1 MSEHK
6 TFYITTPIYYPSDK
20 LHIGHSYTTVACD
33 ALARYKRAQGYD
45 VMFLTGTDEH
55 GQKIQDKAAAKGVT
69 PKQYVDEIVAT
80 VKDLWKTMDVSYDR
94 FIRTTDDYHVQSVQ
108 KIFTAL
114 YEKGDIY
121 KSTYKGM
128 YCKPCESFWTE
139 AQLKDGCCPD
149 CGSPVYEAEEEAYF
163 FKTSKYAD
171 RLLQWYEDHPDF
183 IQPASRKNEMIA
195 FIKQGLQDTCVSRTS
210 VSWGIPVPFDPKHT
224 IYVWIDALSN
234 YITALGYGND
244 TYHDYDKYWPADVH
258 MVGKEI
264 LRFHTIIWPAMLM
277 ALDLP
282 LPKKVFGH
290 GWLLLG
296 GGKMSKS
303 KGNVVDPVTLC
314 DRYGVDA
321 VRYFLLR
328 EVPFGNDG
336 SFTNEALINRINTD
350 LANDLGNLL
359 SRTVAMCEKYFG
371 GTVTNAPID
380 EALAPMMAEL
390 PAKVDAA
397 MEALDVP
404 TALIHI
410 FELVQRANK
419 YIDETAPWVL
429 AKNEADKPRLNAVLF
444 NLCAALELIA
454 ALLQPYLPNTAPKM
468 AAQLGVDAGEL
479 SALLRKETSAAARA
493 AYTVHKGEALFPR
506 IDVKAEI
513 AYLEAED
520 AKRKAAAKAAAAQNA
535 PAEEKPAAPAAD
547 AELIGEH
554 EAEISFDDFCK
565 VELRVAEIR
574 ACERMKESK
583 KLLHLTVF
591 DGERERCILSGIAK
605 WFAPE
610 DLIGKKVGIVANLAP
625 RPMMKGKYV
634 SEGMIVAADT
644 DTEGGCAIAFY
655 PDNVPAGARIH

>member
-1 MSEHK
+1 MENK
-6 TFYITTPIYYPSDK
+6 KYYITTPIYYPSDK

-33 ALARYKRAQGYD
+33 ALARYKRKQGCD

-55 GQKIQDKAAAKGVT
+55 GQKIQDKAAARGVT

-94 FIRTTDDYHVQSVQ
+94 FIRTTDEYHVKSVQ
-108 KIFTAL
+108 KIFTDL
-114 YEKGDIY
+114 YNKGDIY
-121 KSTYKGM
+121 KSVYKGM

-139 AQLKDGCCPD
+139 AQLKDGKCPD
-149 CGSPVYEAEEEAYF
+149 CGGEVYEAEEEAYF
-163 FKTSKYAD
+163 FRTSRYAD
-171 RLLQWYEDHPDF
+171 RLLQYYEDHPDF
-183 IQPASRKNEMIA
+183 IQPATRKNEMIS

-303 KGNVVDPVTLC
+303 KGNVVDPVKLC

-336 SFTNEALINRINTD
+336 AFTNEALINRINTD

-371 GTVTNAPID
+371 GTVTNTPVAEPVDGELLGLIS
-380 EALAPMMAEL
+380 EL
-390 PAKVDAA
+390 PARVDAA

-404 TALIHI
+404 TALIAI
-410 FELVQRANK
+410 FEVVQRANK

-429 AKNEADKPRLNAVLF
+429 AKSAETMPRLNTVLF
-444 NLCAALELIA
+444 NLCIALHAVAAF
-454 ALLQPYLPNTAPKM
+454 LQPYLPNTAPKM
-468 AAQLGVDAGEL
+468 ADQLGLTAGEL
-479 SALLRKETSAAARA
+479 DALLREDTVAEVRG

-506 IDVKAEI
+506 IDVKKELE
-513 AYLEAED
+513 YLEAED
-520 AKRKAAAKAAAAQNA
+520 ARQKAAAEAANAAKAAAGQKK
-535 PAEEKPAAPAAD
+535 EEPAAEITD
-547 AELIGEH
+547 H
-554 EAEISFDDFCK
+554 EAEISYDDFCK
-565 VELRVAEIR
+565 VELRVAEVR
-574 ACERMKESK
+574 ACETLKESK

-605 WFAPE
+605 WYKPE
-610 DLIGKKVGIVANLAP
+610 DLVGKRIAIVANLAP
-625 RPMMKGKYV
+625 RPMMKGKYL
-634 SEGMIVAADT
+634 SEGMIVAPDTAD
-644 DTEGGCAIAFY
+644 GGCEVVFY
-655 PDNVPAGARIH
+655 SDNVPVGTRIH

>member
-1 MSEHK
+1 MNQK
-6 TFYITTPIYYPSDK
+6 DTFYITTPIYYPSDK

-33 ALARYKRAQGYD
+33 ALARFKRMQGKK

-55 GQKIQDKAAAKGVT
+55 GQKIQDKAAAAGVT
-69 PKQYVDEIVAT
+69 PKQYVDNIVEGAGG
-80 VKDLWKTMDVSYDR
+80 VKDLWKLMNISYDR
-94 FIRTTDDYHVQSVQ
+94 FIRTTDDYHVKSVQ

-114 YEKGDIY
+114 HDKGDIY

-149 CGSPVYEAEEEAYF
+149 CGGPVYEAEEEAYF

-171 RLLQWYEDHPDF
+171 RILQWYEDHPDF
-183 IQPASRKNEMIA
+183 IQPATRRNEMIA

-303 KGNVVDPVTLC
+303 KGNVVDPVKLC

-371 GTVTNAPID
+371 GTVTNAPLD
-380 EALAPMMAEL
+380 EALASIMREL
-390 PAKVDAA
+390 PGKVDAS

-404 TALIHI
+404 TSLMHI

-429 AKNEADKPRLNAVLF
+429 AKNEEDKPRLNAVLF
-444 NLCAALELIA
+444 NLCSALELIA

-468 AAQLGVDAGEL
+468 AEQLGVSADEL
-479 SALLRKETSAAARA
+479 NALLRDETMGTLRS

-520 AKRKAAAKAAAAQNA
+520 AKRKAAAEAKAATEAAKAEA
-535 PAEEKPAAPAAD
+535 PKAEAV
-547 AELIGEH
+547 
-554 EAEISFDDFCK
+554 AEITDHEEEIDFDTFCK
-565 VELRVAEIR
+565 VEMRVGEVR
-574 ACERMKESK
+574 ACEAMKESK

-605 WFAPE
+605 WYKPE
-610 DLIGKKVGIVANLAP
+610 DLVGKRVPIVANLAP

-634 SEGMIVAADT
+634 SEGMIMAADT
-644 DTEGGCAIAFY
+644 ADGGCSIAFY
-655 PDNVPAGARIH
+655 GDDVPVGTRIH